1 MKGFVE
7 NPVLIARGLQKFF
20 KENHAIR
27 DVSLE
32 LHPAEIYG
40 LVGPDGAGKTTL
52 LRLLCGVLKL
62 SGGTVEICGAD
73 LEQHPEQ
80 ARSRLGYLS
89 QRFSLYD
96 DLTVL
101 ENLHF
106 FAEMRGLEVDTW
118 QPRSEWVLDFVG
130 LLAFKDRLAG
140 LLSGGMKQ
148 KLALAV
154 SLVARP
160 QVLLLDEPTTGVD
173 PITRQDFWQLL
184 IQLVSEEKLGV
195 ILSTPYMDEA
205 SRSHRVG
212 YLRQGRLVV
221 EGNPRLLRN
230 RLAGR
235 IVEAAVQPLEAA
247 ISAAAADPGVEAVQ
261 RFGDRLHLRVGD
273 DDVDDLCTRLSNSIH
288 EAGGTIQS
296 LQVVDA
302 LLEDVFIAMVEGDKL

>member
-1 MKGFVE
+1 MSVYGMYRLSWLILSTSYNIQGECYRIAFAFKCE
-7 NPVLIARGLQKFF
+7 NVFFFFQAEDGIRGAQESRGLG
-20 KENHAIR
+20 
-27 DVSLE
+27 DV
-32 LHPAEIYG
+32 Y
-40 LVGPDGAGKTTL
+40 K
-52 LRLLCGVLKL
+52 R
-62 SGGTVEICGAD
+62 
-73 LEQHPEQ
+73 Q
-80 ARSRLGYLS
+80 
-89 QRFSLYD
+89 
-96 DLTVL
+96 
-101 ENLHF
+101 
-106 FAEMRGLEVDTW
+106 
-118 QPRSEWVLDFVG
+118 
-130 LLAFKDRLAG
+130 
-140 LLSGGMKQ
+140 
-148 KLALAV
+148 
-154 SLVARP
+154 
-160 QVLLLDEPTTGVD
+160 DEPTTGVD

-273 DDVDDLCTRLSNSIH
+273 VDVDDLCTRLSNSIH